1 MHVYSIQQILDVR
14 PLYKDPPYPDFSLEE
29 ACRRKKMSQSKLVRG
44 ANAWVAGGS
53 AKTTVEWVQRLVQ
66 GSLNKLSAA
75 NFDKM
80 LEKLQT
86 DVIFSTEETLNKTVE
101 IIFKKALEEPEC
113 SKWYAGVCYKLA
125 EFEVSQSVSTQPVDG
140 KKYSKLRNAVV
151 GIAQEE
157 FLSRRKM
164 PSFDRLTEDEKE
176 QLRSSFMRRKRA
188 NMKFIGELFMHKV
201 LSHHTMMNI
210 VQTIMQGE
218 ENAGDPASEDIEFL
232 TELFLTIGESL
243 DAIPDVRPK
252 LDVYFK
258 KLEVL
263 KNQEKYTA
271 RIRFK
276 ILDLIELRRDLN
288 WEPRAAAAAAAAT
301 TTTVANSK
309 NSNTSKEPQRVT
321 DKPPTRSPATL
332 NSGNTPTSGAKKNK
346 QAAFPDTA
354 PNPPGEAASL
364 AAGGDSTGGRNW
376 SSIVKPAGQQRDGLL
391 LRNTE
396 SVSFEAR
403 VRSLFQEWV
412 AECTNDFIHEWMN
425 EFRNCQ
431 RRFDSEEDLC
441 KAAAAEVVREA
452 CMTTKKEA
460 QHEACSFLTV
470 GLFLADDEVLD
481 GFAMALVSAI
491 EEDILE
497 DVPKFSERFITML
510 CIACRGDFVADMYYD
525 AARVL
530 CTAYGML
537 RVRDESTLD
546 TLMDFWHKLQRPP
559 ENENAMLAPVT
570 LQYLADMST
579 NGQAPLTGRIIA
591 SLQNIGLVN
600 DEMVKEWLE
609 IPVEGAVAEVVEA
622 YKKAARELSLKTV

>member
-14 PLYKDPPYPDFSLEE
+14 PLYRDPPYPDFSLEE
-29 ACRRKKMSQSKLVRG
+29 ACRRKKMTQSKLVRG
-44 ANAWVAGGS
+44 PNAWVAGGS

-75 NFDKM
+75 NFDM
-80 LEKLQT
+80 MVGKLQT
-86 DVIFSTEETLNKTVE
+86 NIIFSTEETLNKTVE
-101 IIFKKALEEPEC
+101 LIFKKALEEPEC

-125 EFEVSQSVSTQPVDG
+125 EFEVSLTVAAQPVEG
-140 KKYSKLRNAVV
+140 KKFSKLRNAVV

-164 PSFDRLTEDEKE
+164 PSSDRLSEEEKE

-218 ENAGDPASEDIEFL
+218 ENDGDPASEDIEFL

-252 LDVYFK
+252 LDGYFK
-258 KLEVL
+258 KLEFL
-263 KNQEKYTA
+263 KDQEKYTA

-301 TTTVANSK
+301 TVAAPK
-309 NSNTSKEPQRVT
+309 TSTGTQKEPQRVT
-321 DKPPTRSPATL
+321 DKLPTRSPATL
-332 NSGNTPTSGAKKNK
+332 NSGNTPTSGAKKSK

-354 PNPPGEAASL
+354 TNPPGEAASVS
-364 AAGGDSTGGRNW
+364 AAGDSTGGRNW
-376 SSIVKPAGQQRDGLL
+376 SSIVKPTGPPQDGLL

-396 SVSFEAR
+396 TVSFEAR
-403 VRSLFQEWV
+403 VRSLFYEWV

-431 RRFDSEEDLC
+431 RRFESEEDLC

-460 QHEACSFLTV
+460 QHEGCSFLTV

-481 GFAMALVSAI
+481 GFAMALASAI

-530 CTAYGML
+530 CTAYGIL
-537 RVRDESTLD
+537 RVRDEATLD
-546 TLMDFWHKLQRPP
+546 TLMEFWHKLQRPP

-579 NGQAPLTGRIIA
+579 DGQAPLTGRIIA
-591 SLQNIGLVN
+591 SLHNIGLVN
-600 DEMVKEWLE
+600 DEMVNEWLE
-609 IPVEGAVAEVVEA
+609 IPAEGAVAEVVEA